1 MGAPGGIGMPRLRD
15 RIEAQRS
22 TMSDEVRTAYEQSVA
37 EMRTRGVGSD
47 ALAVGARF
55 PDIVLPNAEGDLVA
69 IADLL
74 RRGPVVVTFFRGIW
88 CPYCRLMLDALV
100 GALPTLEEAG
110 ASLVGVTPETAGLA
124 LTTKRN
130 HGAAFEV
137 LSDVDGG
144 LGLGCGVV
152 FRTPDIY
159 RRLLL
164 KYGNDLAERHG
175 NAAWFLPLPAVF
187 VLDRAAIVRWRFLSV
202 DFTEQAEPA
211 DILAALR
218 ALPDAAG

>member
-1 MGAPGGIGMPRLRD
+1 MPRLRD
-15 RIEAQRS
+15 QIAAQRR
-22 TMSDEVRTAYEQSVA
+22 TMSDEVRIAYETSVA
-37 EMRTRGVGSD
+37 EMQRLGVSTH
-47 ALAVGARF
+47 ALDVGDRF
-55 PDIVLPNAEGDLVA
+55 PDMVLPNAEGDLVA
-69 IADLL
+69 IADLQ

-100 GALPTLEEAG
+100 AALPELEAAG
-110 ASLVGVTPETAGLA
+110 ASLVGITPETGGLA
-124 LTTKRN
+124 LRTKRD
-130 HGAAFEV
+130 HGASFEV
-137 LSDVDGG
+137 LSDVDCG

-164 KYGNDLAERHG
+164 KYGNDLALRHG
-175 NAAWFLPLPAVF
+175 NQAWFLPLPAVF
-187 VLDRAAIVRWRFLSV
+187 VLDRAGVVRWRFLSV

-218 ALPDAAG
+218 ALPRAGG

>member
-1 MGAPGGIGMPRLRD
+1 MPRLRD
-15 RIEAQRS
+15 QIAAQRR
-22 TMSDEVRTAYEQSVA
+22 TMSDEVRIAYETSVA
-37 EMRTRGVGSD
+37 EMQRLGVTTH
-47 ALAVGARF
+47 ALDVGDRF
-55 PDIVLPNAEGDLVA
+55 PDMVLPNAEGDLVA
-69 IADLL
+69 IADLQ

-100 GALPTLEEAG
+100 AALPELEAAG
-110 ASLVGVTPETAGLA
+110 ASLVGITPETGGLA
-124 LTTKRN
+124 LRTKRD
-130 HGAAFEV
+130 HGASFEV
-137 LSDVDGG
+137 LSDVDCG

-164 KYGNDLAERHG
+164 KYGNDLALRHG
-175 NAAWFLPLPAVF
+175 NQAWFLPLPAVF
-187 VLDRAAIVRWRFLSV
+187 VLDRAGVVRWRFLSV

-218 ALPDAAG
+218 ALPRAGG

>member
-1 MGAPGGIGMPRLRD
+1 MPLPKLAD
-15 RIEAQRS
+15 KIAAQRA
-22 TMSDEVRTAYEQSVA
+22 TMSDELRLAYEQSVA
-37 EMRTRGVGSD
+37 EMLAIGAGTT
-47 ALAVGARF
+47 ALAVGDRF
-55 PDIVLPNAEGDLVA
+55 PDIMLPNAEGDLIA

-74 RRGPVVVTFFRGIW
+74 ALGPVVVTFFRGIW

-100 GALPTLEEAG
+100 AALPELEAAG
-110 ASLVGVTPETAGLA
+110 ASLVGITPETGGLA
-124 LTTKRN
+124 LRTKQN
-130 HGAAFEV
+130 HGASFEV
-137 LSDVDGG
+137 LSDVDCG

-175 NAAWFLPLPAVF
+175 NQAWFLPLPAVF
-187 VLDRAAIVRWRFLSV
+187 VLDRAGFVRWRFLSV

-218 ALPDAAG
+218 ALPAAGG

>member
-1 MGAPGGIGMPRLRD
+1 MPRLRD
-15 RIEAQRS
+15 QIEAQRR
-22 TMSDEVRTAYEQSVA
+22 TMSDEVRIAYEVSVA
-37 EMRTRGVGSD
+37 ELHGSGFTAQVLGLGD
-47 ALAVGARF
+47 RF
-55 PDIVLPNAEGDLVA
+55 PDMVLPNAEGDLVA
-69 IADLL
+69 IAELL

-100 GALPTLEEAG
+100 AALPALEAAG
-110 ASLVGVTPETAGLA
+110 ASLVGITPETGGLA
-124 LTTKRN
+124 LRTKQN

-137 LSDVDGG
+137 LSDVDCG

-164 KYGNDLAERHG
+164 KYGNDLADRHG
-175 NAAWFLPLPAVF
+175 NDAWFLPLPAVF
-187 VLDRAAIVRWRFLSV
+187 VLDRAGIVRWRFVSA

-211 DILAALR
+211 DILTALR
-218 ALPDAAG
+218 DLPRTGG

>member
-1 MGAPGGIGMPRLRD
+1 MPPLRD
-15 RIEAQRS
+15 QLEAQRR
-22 TMSDEVRTAYEQSVA
+22 TMSEEVRIAYEISVTELA
-37 EMRTRGVGSD
+37 GTGFTAH
-47 ALAVGARF
+47 ALALGDRF
-55 PDIVLPNAEGDLVA
+55 PDVVLPNAEGDLVA

-74 RRGPVVVTFFRGIW
+74 HRGPLVVTFFRGIW

-100 GALPTLEEAG
+100 AALPAIAAAG
-110 ASLVGVTPETAGLA
+110 AGLVGITPETGGLA
-124 LTTKRN
+124 LTTKQN

-137 LSDVDGG
+137 LSDVDCG

-164 KYGNDLAERHG
+164 KYGNDLALRHG
-175 NAAWFLPLPAVF
+175 NEAWFLPLPAVF
-187 VLDRAAIVRWRFLSV
+187 VLDPAGIVRWRFVSA

-211 DILAALR
+211 DILAALGAQTR
-218 ALPDAAG
+218 MTGPGP

>member
-1 MGAPGGIGMPRLRD
+1 MPRLRD
-15 RIEAQRS
+15 QLEAQRR
-22 TMSDEVRTAYEQSVA
+22 TMTDEVRVAYEVSVA
-37 EMRTRGVGSD
+37 DMRRAGLVIH
-47 ALAVGARF
+47 ALDLGDRF
-55 PDIVLPNAEGDLVA
+55 PDMVLPNAEGDLVA

-100 GALPTLEEAG
+100 AALPELEAAG
-110 ASLVGVTPETAGLA
+110 ASLVGITPETGGLA
-124 LTTKRN
+124 LRTKQN
-130 HGAAFEV
+130 HGASFEV
-137 LSDVDGG
+137 LSDVDCG

-175 NAAWFLPLPAVF
+175 NQAWFLPLPAVF
-187 VLDRAAIVRWRFLSV
+187 VLDRAGIVRWRFLSV

-218 ALPDAAG
+218 ALPAAGG

>member
-1 MGAPGGIGMPRLRD
+1 MPRLRD
-15 RIEAQRS
+15 QLEAQRR
-22 TMSDEVRTAYEQSVA
+22 TMSDEVRIAYEVSVA
-37 EMRTRGVGSD
+37 ELHASG
-47 ALAVGARF
+47 LAAHVLELGDRF
-55 PDIVLPNAEGDLVA
+55 PDMVLPNAEGDLVA

-100 GALPTLEEAG
+100 AALPALEAAG
-110 ASLVGVTPETAGLA
+110 ASLVGITPETGGLA
-124 LTTKRN
+124 LRTKQN

-137 LSDVDGG
+137 LSDVDCG

-164 KYGNDLAERHG
+164 KYGNDLTGRHG
-175 NAAWFLPLPAVF
+175 NDAWFLPLPAVF
-187 VLDRAAIVRWRFLSV
+187 VLDRAGIVRWRFVSA

-211 DILAALR
+211 DILAALH
-218 ALPDAAG
+218 ALARPGA